1 MVDIE
6 LFNSSE
12 KRIIELLLTGDKT
25 LPELS
30 MTLGISKPGTSK
42 YLKKL
47 EERRILRGTYEK
59 NADGRTIRYQLQPFQ
74 IVFSINPLLK
84 TVLCFKA
91 DDTLDQEFFLLG
103 FIPQKEFRNEIKE
116 YLEKLITTRISRY
129 TVILFGSVAQGS
141 ASRKSDIDML
151 LVKESWVKTEKNTIL
166 NLFADA
172 AIQTTHQIKPLF
184 LGYEEYKRMDATLK
198 KEIKDH
204 GIIIF
209 EKGSPWETIH
219 QELQRYKSITI

>member
-1 MVDIE
+1 MEI
-6 LFNSSE
+6 FNSPE
-12 KRIIELLLTGDKT
+12 KRIIEILLTGDKT

-30 MTLGISKPGTSK
+30 ITLGISKPGTSK

-59 NADGRTIRYQLQPFQ
+59 NVDGRTIRYQLQPFQ
-74 IVFSINPLLK
+74 IVFSINPQLK
-84 TVLCFKA
+84 TVLSFKA

-103 FIPQKEFRNEIKE
+103 SILQKEFRKEVKE
-116 YLEKLITTRISRY
+116 YLEKLITTSILRY
-129 TVILFGSVAQGS
+129 TVILFGSVAQGT
-141 ASRKSDIDML
+141 ASRKSDIDVL
-151 LVKESWVKTEKNTIL
+151 LVKESWTKAEKNNIL
-166 NLFADA
+166 GLFAGA
-172 AIQTTHQIKPLF
+172 AVNTAHQIKPLF
-184 LGYEEYKRMDATLK
+184 LGYAEFKRMDLTLK

-209 EKGSPWETIH
+209 EKGSPWEAIH

>member
-1 MVDIE
+1 MEI
-6 LFNSSE
+6 FNSYE
-12 KRIIELLLTGDKT
+12 KRIIEILLTGDKT

-59 NADGRTIRYQLQPFQ
+59 NVDGRTIRYQLQPFQ
-74 IVFSINPLLK
+74 MVFSINPSLK
-84 TVLCFKA
+84 TVLSFKA

-103 FIPQKEFRNEIKE
+103 SIPQKEFRNEVKE
-116 YLEKLITTRISRY
+116 HLEKLITTSIPRY
-129 TVILFGSVAQGS
+129 TVILFGSVAQGT
-141 ASRKSDIDML
+141 ASRKSDIDVL
-151 LVKESWVKTEKNTIL
+151 LVKESWVKAEKNSIL
-166 NLFADA
+166 GLFAGA
-172 AIQTTHQIKPLF
+172 AVNTAYQIKPLF
-184 LGYEEYKRMDATLK
+184 LGYADFKRMDLTLK

-209 EKGSPWETIH
+209 EKGSPWEVIH
-219 QELQRYKSITI
+219 QELRRYKSITI

>member
-1 MVDIE
+1 MD

-12 KRIIELLLTGDKT
+12 KRIIEQLLTGDKT

-30 MTLGISKPGTSK
+30 ASLGISKPGASK

-47 EERRILRGTYEK
+47 EEHHILKGTYEK
-59 NADGRTIRYQLQPFQ
+59 NNDGRTIRYKLQPFQ
-74 IVFSINPLLK
+74 IVFSINPSLK
-84 TVLCFKA
+84 TVLSFRA
-91 DDTLDQEFFLLG
+91 DDTLDSEFFLLG
-103 FIPQKEFRNEIKE
+103 SIPQKEFRNEVKE
-116 YLEKLITTRISRY
+116 YLVKLRETSTPRL

-141 ASRKSDIDML
+141 AQRKSDIDVL
-151 LVKESWVKTEKNTIL
+151 LVTETWSKAEKNTIL
-166 NLFADA
+166 GLLADA
-172 AIQTTHQIKPLF
+172 AAQTAHQIKPLF
-184 LGYEEYKRMDATLK
+184 LRYTDFNTMDSNLK

-204 GIIIF
+204 GIIMF

>member
-1 MVDIE
+1 MEI
-6 LFNSSE
+6 FNSSE
-12 KRIIELLLTGDKT
+12 KRIIEILLTGDKT
-25 LPELS
+25 LPEIS

-59 NADGRTIRYQLQPFQ
+59 NVDGRTIRYQLQPFQ
-74 IVFSINPLLK
+74 IVFSINPQLK
-84 TVLCFKA
+84 TVLSFNA

-103 FIPQKEFRNEIKE
+103 SIPQKEFRNEVKE
-116 YLEKLITTRISRY
+116 YLEKLITTSIPRY

-141 ASRKSDIDML
+141 AHRKSDIDVL
-151 LVKESWVKTEKNTIL
+151 LVKESWAKAEKNSIL
-166 NLFADA
+166 GLFAGA
-172 AIQTTHQIKPLF
+172 AVNTAHQIKPLF
-184 LGYEEYKRMDATLK
+184 LGYADFKRMDLTLK

-209 EKGSPWETIH
+209 EKGSPWEAIH
-219 QELQRYKSITI
+219 QELRRYKSIII